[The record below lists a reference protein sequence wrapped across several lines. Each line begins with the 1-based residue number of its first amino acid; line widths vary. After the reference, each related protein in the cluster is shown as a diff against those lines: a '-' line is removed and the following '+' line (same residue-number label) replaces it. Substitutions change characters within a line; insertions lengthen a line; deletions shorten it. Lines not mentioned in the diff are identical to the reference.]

1 MTLPPELRARI
12 LAAAQAEPAPTRAE
26 HRTKSIRALGLGVA
40 AAMLVM
46 FGTGGPDPGHRSASF
61 FILSASLLVVVS
73 TALTLV
79 SMRGLGHSMGRA
91 PAELL
96 VGLALA
102 TAPVMWA
109 LELGMRIVWPQPY
122 AHAASLQSSIICH
135 LCTFAMA
142 LGPFFALMVMRRGS
156 DPSHPRAMGAAIGAT
171 AGAWAAVLIDLHCGS
186 SDLRHIALAHL
197 LPVMLLAGL
206 GALLG
211 KRMLGVRNEATS
223 A

>member
-1 MTLPPELRARI
+1 MTLPPELRARV
-12 LAAAQAEPAPTRAE
+12 LAAIEAEPAPTRAE
-26 HRTKSIRALGLGVA
+26 HRQKSIRALGLGVG

-46 FGTGGPDPGHRSASF
+46 FATGGPDPGHRTASF
-61 FILSASLLVVVS
+61 FVLSAFLLVVVS
-73 TALTLV
+73 SALTVVALRGFGK
-79 SMRGLGHSMGRA
+79 SMSRA

-102 TAPVMWA
+102 TAPVMWT
-109 LELGMRIVWPQPY
+109 LEFAMRIVWPQPY
-122 AHAASLQSSIICH
+122 AHAASLQSSILCH

-142 LGPFFALMVMRRGS
+142 LGPFVALMVMRRGN

-206 GALLG
+206 GAL
-211 KRMLGVRNEATS
+211 
-223 A
+223 